1 MTTQDYQRKRPL
13 MIFLHY
19 FKNHWKLFLLDI
31 TCAVLI
37 AAIDLA
43 FPLITRTALYE
54 WLPNHPGGGRYPGRP
69 VQTHAG
75 VEL

>member
-1 MTTQDYQRKRPL
+1 MTTKDYQRKRPL

-37 AAIDLA
+37 AAIDLS
-43 FPLITRTALYE
+43 FPLITRTVDMLNVFVIACRFAKVLYFK
-54 WLPNHPGGGRYPGRP
+54 
-69 VQTHAG
+69 A
-75 VEL
+75 